1 MPPISHKETT
11 NNRNVDTHVLESCG
25 VLSFG
30 HCITK
35 ERIRTMAI
43 TQKIGATLIVVIAL
57 LSCIHEGQSWTTHS
71 PVTPFRANVMSR
83 KTPTIPVSSMRT
95 KVNTK
100 LSMYNLPPGG
110 GGGGGKSDL
119 AQLATSVGLFALTIA
134 FFLSPLGG
142 FVLTIMNSF
151 LLLALLVPI
160 LGVVGFQAWQFFNT
174 IKGPCPNCGAPVQV
188 LKSQPNGQ
196 DVPSICYSCGAII
209 QANYENTGIDNV
221 TGRNTIDD
229 QSSPFGSLFDI
240 FGGQPS
246 QGGGGTTTTTR
257 TTIVD
262 TTVIVEDDDD
272 EDDRNPRTKKFGKS
286 SRGNDGVIDVDA
298 SDQPFQ

>member
-1 MPPISHKETT
+1 MACRVLDIVSQKKE
-11 NNRNVDTHVLESCG
+11 
-25 VLSFG
+25 F
-30 HCITK
+30 
-35 ERIRTMAI
+35 RTMAI
-43 TQKIGATLIVVIAL
+43 TKNIGATLLVVIAFC
-57 LSCIHEGQSWTTHS
+57 SCIQDGQSWTTHS
-71 PVTPFRANVMSR
+71 PVTPFRANMMSR
-83 KTPTIPVSSMRT
+83 KTLTIPVSSMRT
-95 KVNTK
+95 NVNTK

-110 GGGGGKSDL
+110 GGGGKNDL
-119 AQLATSVGLFALTIA
+119 GQLATSVGLFALTIA

-151 LLLALLVPI
+151 LLLVILLPI
-160 LGVVGFQAWQFFNT
+160 LGVAGFQAWQFFNT
-174 IKGPCPNCGAPVQV
+174 ISGPCTNCGAPVQV

-229 QSSPFGSLFDI
+229 QSSPFGSLFDM

-246 QGGGGTTTTTR
+246 QGGTTTTTR

-272 EDDRNPRTKKFGKS
+272 DDDRNPRTKKFGKS
-286 SRGNDGVIDVDA
+286 SRGSDGVIDVDA